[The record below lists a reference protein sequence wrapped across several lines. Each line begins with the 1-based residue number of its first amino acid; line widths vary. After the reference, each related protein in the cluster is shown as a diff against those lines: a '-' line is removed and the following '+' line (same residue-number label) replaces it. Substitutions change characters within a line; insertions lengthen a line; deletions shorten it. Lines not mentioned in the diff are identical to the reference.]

1 MRIEMTLNELRA
13 ATVCQVNKGEFC
25 NVVLKRTRDAKGETD
40 TIISIRYSDDAQ
52 PRHAPIQQLLD
63 FIR

>member
-1 MRIEMTLNELRA
+1 MKIEMTLNQLRE
-13 ATVCQVNKGEFC
+13 ATRCQVNKGEYC
-25 NVVLKRTRDAKGETD
+25 NVVLKRTRNSKGGTD
-40 TIISIRYSDDAQ
+40 TVISIRYSDDPQ

>member
-1 MRIEMTLNELRA
+1 MKIEMTLNELRA
-13 ATVCQVNKGEFC
+13 ATACQVNKGEFC
-25 NVVLKRTRDAKGETD
+25 NVVIKRTRDAKGGTG
-40 TIISIRYSDDAQ
+40 TVISIRYSDDPQ